1 MFDKFKYVW
10 KRFTAKVD
18 GNLAKDES
26 TDWSEIER
34 TRERLARLK
43 SRNGSSTTT
52 GSYDLASVRKRITQ
66 EMETGNCDTIRKR
79 DSQAINKWFRGDE
92 ITDSGSFDTVE
103 LNRRIVEM
111 RRVEQEADPVVLDS
125 FPDMEDTFLAF
136 SKPEEDLFDDDER
149 ITLSGVNYQVDP
161 MEELEDEYTLP
172 GIPMFHDD
180 AAVAV
185 NELDLD
191 IAVNHTIDFSPEAD
205 NKKSNSDAVKQ
216 NPAGSHEG
224 AKPAREI
231 LASLEARLAQGR
243 GKGNFWVDSGY

>member
-26 TDWSEIER
+26 TDWNDIDR
-34 TRERLARLK
+34 ARERLARLK

-66 EMETGNCDTIRKR
+66 EVETGNCDTIRKR
-79 DSQAINKWFRGDE
+79 DSQAINKWFRNDD
-92 ITDSGSFDTVE
+92 ITDSGSFDTAA

-111 RRVEQEADPVVLDS
+111 RRVEQDADPVVLDS
-125 FPDMEDTFLAF
+125 FPEMEDTFLAF
-136 SKPEEDLFDDDER
+136 SKPEVDLFDDDER

-172 GIPMFHDD
+172 GIPMFHDE
-180 AAVAV
+180 AADAV

-191 IAVNHTIDFSPEAD
+191 IAANRTIDFRPDAVD
-205 NKKSNSDAVKQ
+205 KKSKSDAVEQ
-216 NPAGSHEG
+216 NAKGSHETV
-224 AKPAREI
+224 KPTREI

-243 GKGNFWVDSGY
+243 GKNNFWVDSGY

>member
-18 GNLAKDES
+18 GNLAKDEC
-26 TDWSEIER
+26 TDWNDLDR
-34 TRERLARLK
+34 ARERLARLK

-52 GSYDLASVRKRITQ
+52 GSYDLASVRKRISQ
-66 EMETGNCDTIRKR
+66 EVETGNCNTIRKR

-92 ITDSGSFDTVE
+92 ITDSGSFDTAE

-111 RRVEQEADPVVLDS
+111 RRVEQDADPVVLDS
-125 FPDMEDTFLAF
+125 FPEMEDTFLAF

-172 GIPMFHDD
+172 GIPMFHDE

-185 NELDLD
+185 NELDLE
-191 IAVNHTIDFSPEAD
+191 IADNHIDFRPERE
-205 NKKSNSDAVKQ
+205 AVKQ
-216 NPAGSHEG
+216 TGSHDV
-224 AKPAREI
+224 AKPTKEI
-231 LASLEARLAQGR
+231 LAGLESRLTR
-243 GKGNFWVDSGY
+243 GEAITTSGSTQAIKP